1 MNEISVESL
10 FTLEQQLNNENLDTE
25 TRFDAIK
32 QLEQI
37 DSPEIITILGNGLKN
52 VKDSGIRKIL
62 ISTLE
67 RYDLIAAI
75 PYFLAALTDTD
86 PVIKAAATYS
96 LSSAIVLVER
106 QLTVG
111 SEIEQ
116 NEAITHLQTIGLPV
130 IGQILVDL
138 DQDIT
143 IIPFAEERQRSAAN
157 VLKVLNPIQAIPYL
171 QTILDNSN
179 KPNLIISIISLLRD
193 IGMPEVIDPIGRRL
207 ISDANETVRR
217 RSAHALQQLGLV
229 DGRPYLCNALINER
243 KYEVRKAVGD
253 ALAGLEGW
261 KEKTEGI
268 IRNLQESKLDRDD
281 LDALQIITAINIHT
295 PDETNKYSLTD
306 YLIRKAVVYAREKN
320 EDHRMTALMAKLI
333 IASASESVTLA
344 NLRLDEYVQTS
355 TLIEYEVRLL
365 RTELNPVLRALQ
377 YNLEI
382 NFQVPIAR
390 LNEETRDMWVSTIQQ
405 ARRGFI
411 ARMVMSIITFGVGIV
426 LVSLSAGRV
435 IFGNI
440 EAAQLWGPG
449 ISFASGITTMLLTI
463 YSGPLKEIRRS
474 VSDLGIA
481 NAAFIA
487 YIHRVLQISH
497 TFSYHYLNG
506 KIEFS
511 EMEKSSDLIEK
522 AMHST
527 IDRLDTP
534 KMKQ

>member
-1 MNEISVESL
+1 MNEINVESL
-10 FTLEQQLNNENLDTE
+10 AALEQQLNNEELDAE
-25 TRFDAIK
+25 ARFDAIK
-32 QLEQI
+32 QLEQVR
-37 DSPEIITILGNGLKN
+37 SPEIITILGNGLKN
-52 VKDSGIRKIL
+52 AKNSGIRKIL

-86 PVIKAAATYS
+86 QVVKAAATYS
-96 LSSAIVLVER
+96 LSSAIVLLEQR
-106 QLTVG
+106 LAVG
-111 SEIEQ
+111 TEIEQ
-116 NEAITHLQTIGLPV
+116 NEAVAHLEAIGVPV
-130 IGQILVDL
+130 IGQILVEL

-143 IIPFAEERQRSAAN
+143 PTAEERQRSAAN
-157 VLKVLNPIQAIPYL
+157 ALKVINPIKAIPYL

-193 IGMPEVIDPIGRRL
+193 IGIPEVIDPIGRRL
-207 ISDANETVRR
+207 VSDTNETVRR
-217 RSAHALQQLGLV
+217 RSAHALQQLGFV
-229 DGRPYLCNALINER
+229 EGRPYLCNALINER
-243 KYEVRKAVGD
+243 KYDVRKAVGA

-261 KEKTEGI
+261 EEKTEEI
-268 IRNLQESKLDRDD
+268 IRNLQESKPDRDD
-281 LDALQIITAINIHT
+281 LDALQIISAINVQT

-306 YLIRKAVVYAREKN
+306 YLIRKAILFVREKN

-333 IASASESVTLA
+333 IAGAGESVSLA
-344 NLRLDEYVQTS
+344 NIRLDEYVQAS
-355 TLIEYEVRLL
+355 TLTEHEVRLL

-382 NFQVPIAR
+382 NFQQPIAR
-390 LNEETRDMWVSTIQQ
+390 LNEETREMWASTILQ

-411 ARMVMSIITFGVGIV
+411 ARMVMSIITFAIGIV
-426 LVSLSAGRV
+426 LVSLSAGKV
-435 IFGNI
+435 IFGNV

-449 ISFASGITTMLLTI
+449 ISFVSGITTMLLTI

-497 TFSYHYLNG
+497 TFAYHYLNG
-506 KIEFS
+506 KIEFDQ
-511 EMEKSSDLIEK
+511 MEKSSNLIEQ

-527 IDRLDTP
+527 IDRLETP
-534 KMKQ
+534 DKK